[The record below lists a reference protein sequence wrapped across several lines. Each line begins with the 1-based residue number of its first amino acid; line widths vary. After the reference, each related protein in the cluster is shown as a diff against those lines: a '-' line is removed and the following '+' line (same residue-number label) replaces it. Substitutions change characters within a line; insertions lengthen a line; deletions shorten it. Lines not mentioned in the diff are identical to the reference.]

1 MLPENHNRRTIL
13 YTRNKGAK
21 VTIRQ
26 PRQPAGQGYICRIYD
41 VIETSRDRGT
51 GVLIMTQPD
60 DENELLHKAK
70 EEVQEMTKECP
81 VPQAQFPVTRA
92 TTLNLARSNL
102 RASNALPEKAVNA
115 LRKSIRLTW
124 KADEEAV

>member
-1 MLPENHNRRTIL
+1 MHFTREMTRRVTLGLKTEQNPDTGQLAAIAYVTQRMLPENHNRRTIL

-51 GVLIMTQPD
+51 GVLIMTP
-60 DENELLHKAK
+60 
-70 EEVQEMTKECP
+70 
-81 VPQAQFPVTRA
+81 
-92 TTLNLARSNL
+92 AR
-102 RASNALPEKAVNA
+102 
-115 LRKSIRLTW
+115 
-124 KADEEAV
+124 